1 MRPVPYFLSAFL
13 LLGATLIVFRAFVRH
28 DYLTRGRLT
37 PFSTVLEWVVFFAW
51 GWFTWVDWPRAFP
64 PADVSSLVATLGWI
78 GLAVGMSGLFL
89 GIAYLGFTR
98 SNGLAV
104 DVLRRSGPYRLS
116 RNPQVVAC
124 TVAVIGYALLWP
136 SWHTLGWVTL
146 YAAMV
151 HTMVLTEEEHLAD
164 VFGPAYARYRARVPR
179 YLGLRRQ
186 PLAVGA
192 GGRED

>member
-1 MRPVPYFLSAFL
+1 MSPVPYFLSALL
-13 LLGATLIVFRAFVRH
+13 LLGATLVVFRAFVRH

-37 PFSTVLEWVVFFAW
+37 PFSTVLEWLVFFSW
-51 GWFTWVDWPRAFP
+51 GWFTWADWPRAFP
-64 PADVSSLVATLGWI
+64 PPELGPLLRTLGFVCI
-78 GLAVGMSGLFL
+78 VLGMSGLVA
-89 GIAYLGFTR
+89 GIAYLGFSR

-104 DVLRRSGPYRLS
+104 DVLQQSGPYRLS

-136 SWHTLGWVTL
+136 SWHTLGWVAL

-151 HTMVLTEEEHLAD
+151 HTMILTEEEHLGD
-164 VFGPAYARYRARVPR
+164 VHGEAYARYRARVPR
-179 YLGLRRQ
+179 YLGLRRR
-186 PLAVGA
+186 PLAVGE